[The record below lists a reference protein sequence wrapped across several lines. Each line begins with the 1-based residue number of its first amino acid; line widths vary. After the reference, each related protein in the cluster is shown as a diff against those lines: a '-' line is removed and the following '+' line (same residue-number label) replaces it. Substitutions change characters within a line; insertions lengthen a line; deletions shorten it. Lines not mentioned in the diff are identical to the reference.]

1 MKALKKKSYEKKKNN
16 RGLWK
21 NVKCACTT
29 TGGQQCKKSLSYIY
43 ICIYL
48 YTNLYVYT
56 HSLSVP
62 QQWSK
67 NGLHFAKCCTL
78 IVEFFLSLHLSLSL
92 SLPHSH
98 TRSHKVAPQKIKT
111 HVSMEISLISQA
123 NKKTA
128 EKCVGNDWMLVRAT
142 QVTVSEGIPHHSCV
156 SNLTSAQRIELCSWS
171 SRGLKLEAPPFDK
184 ESKGV
189 GRQAPLRTDLIGRD
203 THDQR

>member
-1 MKALKKKSYEKKKNN
+1 MRKKNN
-16 RGLWK
+16 RGLK
-21 NVKCACTT
+21 KCKMCMHNHWRAAV
-29 TGGQQCKKSLSYIY
+29 QKVSHSYIY
-43 ICIYL
+43 IYTYIFVYILYL

-56 HSLSVP
+56 HSQSVR
-62 QQWSK
+62 QWSK
-67 NGLHFAKCCTL
+67 NGLHFTKCCTL
-78 IVEFFLSLHLSLSL
+78 IVEFFLSLNLSLSPAL
-92 SLPHSH
+92 SHSH

-111 HVSMEISLISQA
+111 NVSMEISFISEA

-128 EKCVGNDWMLVRAT
+128 EKCVGKDWMLVRAT

-156 SNLTSAQRIELCSWS
+156 GKLTSAQRIELCSWS
-171 SRGLKLEAPPFDK
+171 SCGLKLEAPPFDK